1 MNNNIIKIAAR
12 FNNLTA
18 AVAATGMDL
27 SYNERDA
34 RQTIRYM
41 ESDRSL
47 KLVSVFADDSNQI
60 WYVINSVREN
70 LNLLHKFEPFFSCI
84 HNGPFN
90 VMMPKADGDIA
101 SLETAKELVPFTTIS
116 KTQENRK
123 LIAKTGLIAA

>member
-1 MNNNIIKIAAR
+1 MNNTIKIAAH
-12 FNNLTA
+12 FSTITA

-27 SYNERDA
+27 SYNEAYA
-34 RQTIRYM
+34 RQTIRRM

-47 KLVSVFADDSNQI
+47 KLTAIFSDDANQI

-90 VMMPKADGDIA
+90 VMMPQTDGKIA
-101 SLETAKELVPFTTIS
+101 KLENAKELVKMAILP
-116 KTQENRK
+116 KTNEMRK
-123 LIAKTGLIAA
+123 IIANSGLLAA